1 MLIRDAEELHKLLA
15 KALQIESEYETLA
28 EWQGYISLSNP
39 KYRDLLFELISDSE
53 KHAAWVKDMLGMVI
67 LPSGYQ
73 SAMLPPPSFDFQG
86 KSEFDT
92 LMELERYEQLTLDLY
107 SAIKAALTKSD
118 LQKVVREGDL
128 PKMLSILDEL
138 ITDEAHH
145 RDAVRSFIGQVKMI
159 R

>member
-53 KHAAWVKDMLGMVI
+53 KHAAWVKDMLSMVI
-67 LPSGYQ
+67 IPSGYQ
-73 SAMLPPPSFDFQG
+73 SATLPPPSFDFQG

-107 SAIKAALTKSD
+107 SAIKAALTRSD
-118 LQKVVREGDL
+118 LQNVVRQGDL
-128 PKMLSILDEL
+128 PKMLSTLDEL
-138 ITDEAHH
+138 IADEAHH
-145 RDAVRSFIGQVKMI
+145 RDAVHSFIGQVKMI